1 MKVLVDMNLSP
12 TWAPFLKGEGIE
24 AVHWSTIGD
33 ARAQDRELM
42 AWARQGGYIVFTH
55 DLDFSIL
62 IATTGASGPSVLQVR
77 TLDPLPGA
85 MGDVVARVL
94 REHADELDRGAI
106 VTLDGTTSRVR
117 ILPIRR
123 GKDGRA

>member
-12 TWAPFLKGEGIE
+12 TWASFLKGEGIE
-24 AVHWSTIGD
+24 AVHWSAIGNP
-33 ARAQDRELM
+33 RAQDRELM
-42 AWARQGGYIVFTH
+42 AWARQGGYVVFTH

-77 TLDPLPGA
+77 TLDPLPSAIGA
-85 MGDVVARVL
+85 HVVRLL

-106 VTLDGTTSRVR
+106 VTLDGITSRVR

-123 GKDGRA
+123 TKEDPG

>member
-24 AVHWSTIGD
+24 AVHWSAVGD
-33 ARAQDRELM
+33 PRAQDRELM

-55 DLDFSIL
+55 DLDFSIIL
-62 IATTGASGPSVLQVR
+62 ATTGASGPSILQVR
-77 TLDPLPGA
+77 TLDPLPNA
-85 MGDVVARVL
+85 MGVDIVRVL
-94 REHADELDRGAI
+94 REHDDELDRGAI
-106 VTLDGTTSRVR
+106 VTVDGTTSRVR

-123 GKDGRA
+123 ATKGHG

>member
-1 MKVLVDMNLSP
+1 M
-12 TWAPFLKGEGIE
+12 
-24 AVHWSTIGD
+24 GD
-33 ARAQDRELM
+33 LRAQDRELM
-42 AWARQGGYIVFTH
+42 AWARQGGYIVFTR

-85 MGDVVARVL
+85 MGDVVVRVL
-94 REHADELDRGAI
+94 REYADGLGRGAI

-123 GKDGRA
+123 GKDGHA